1 MKYTFLLSQS
11 KQVNTLRAEQCPA
24 RTFVWTAAR

>member
-1 MKYTFLLSQS
+1 MKYTFLLSHRA
-11 KQVNTLRAEQCPA
+11 NTWTPSEPCNA